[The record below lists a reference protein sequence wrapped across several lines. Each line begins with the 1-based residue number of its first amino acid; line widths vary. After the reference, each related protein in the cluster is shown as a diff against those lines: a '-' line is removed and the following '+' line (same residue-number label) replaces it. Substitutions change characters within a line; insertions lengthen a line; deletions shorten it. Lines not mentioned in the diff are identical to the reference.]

1 MTLMAGGSQGPPARL
16 FGGSSF
22 MRPLLNA
29 TAVIEFGAGLALL
42 ACPSASVALLLGA
55 PLDAPAA
62 MTVARVGGAGVLSLG
77 VACWLA
83 RGDANS
89 RAARGLVAAMLL
101 YNVATVVIL
110 AYAGIGFGLSG
121 VALWPGVALHAVM
134 AVWCVECLR
143 RGSHNATMDRDMR
156 VE

>member
-1 MTLMAGGSQGPPARL
+1 MFRSC
-16 FGGSSF
+16 SSVKA
-22 MRPLLNA
+22 LLTA

-42 ACPSASVALLLGA
+42 CCPSTMVELLVGA

-62 MTVARVGGAGVLSLG
+62 VTVARVGGAGLLALS
-77 VACWLA
+77 VACWLS

-89 RAARGLVAAMLL
+89 RAAKGLVAGMLL
-101 YNVATVVIL
+101 YNVATVAIL
-110 AYAGIGFGLSG
+110 GYAGVGLGLFG

-143 RGSHNATMDRDMR
+143 RAITRPRSA
-156 VE
+156 